1 MFLNEQQLSQPYVQK
16 AKKGG
21 ILFRTAFLCWSLIA
35 IIIIIFVIFIIP
47 YIKNSFIK
55 NMESNA
61 NIITTSIGQVTVL
74 SIILED
80 YSSVVEHCINVIKK
94 NTSILYI
101 VITRNDGFSLIFK
114 GGQWRY
120 EHLDGM
126 WRPAQR
132 KTIAYLDDKNPLVD
146 RGVFHYSAPLDYSA
160 IPWGWI
166 HLGLSLDQLSRDLKA
181 NYLRLFLLAIASM
194 ILGLAGAVFFARK
207 LGRPIQLLYQVTQ
220 EVAAGDLSA
229 RAIILSRDELGSL
242 ADSFNKMT
250 EALQKT
256 QIELIRAKETAVAAN
271 LAKSQFLAN
280 MSHEIRTPM
289 NGLMGMAELLL
300 HTSLTDRQRHFAE
313 TIHHSGQNLL
323 QLLNNILDLSKI
335 EAGKMDLVI
344 TNFKLSEIFKEVIGI
359 FGENAAAKN
368 LKLIGFI
375 PAEVPDQVTGD
386 PVRLRQIL
394 INLLSNAIKFS
405 HQGAIVLSVAK
416 LEENVN
422 RVVLHFQIVDNGIG
436 VHPEVQNKIFEIFS
450 QGDESTTRKYGG
462 TGLGLAI
469 ARQLTEM
476 MGGEIGVTSKPG
488 NGSTFWFTS
497 RFFCEPSERE
507 PHADLEFNPPKA
519 LHPPKIDIALDT
531 ERTNPAPV
539 GRILVVEDNLVNREV
554 VVTMLKNLNYDVVI
568 ANNGQEAFQAFQN
581 NAIDLVFMDCQMP
594 IMDGYDATRAIRV
607 LEQEDDTS
615 SSKHTP
621 IIALTAHAFNSDK
634 ERCISAG
641 MDDYLKKPLNFQ
653 QLTVTLH
660 RWLLSSQEEVSSA
673 PMPLSGPANFG
684 WHQNKLIGIDSKA
697 LDNILA
703 INRDN
708 GHDVLAKVISLYL
721 DNSDDL
727 MNSLREGLNGND
739 FPAISAA
746 AHRLTSSS
754 ATLGAQKLAALCR
767 QLEIICHG
775 RFIDKAAAIFL
786 TIETEYKRVCQTLT
800 TILANQMAGLLDDGK
815 KLP

>member
-1 MFLNEQQLSQPYVQK
+1 MFLDEQQLILPDIQK
-16 AKKGG
+16 TKKGG

-35 IIIIIFVIFIIP
+35 VIIIIFVIFIIP

-61 NIITTSIGQVTVL
+61 NIIATSIGQITVL

-80 YSSVVEHCINVIKK
+80 YSSVVEHCVNVIKK

-132 KTIAYLDDKNPLVD
+132 KRIAYLDYKNPLVD
-146 RGVFHYSAPLDYSA
+146 RGVFHYSAPLDYSG

-166 HLGLSLDQLSRDLKA
+166 HLGLSLDQLSRDLRA
-181 NYLRLFLLAIASM
+181 NYIRLFLLAIGSM
-194 ILGLAGAVFFARK
+194 MLGLAGAVFFARK
-207 LGRPIQLLYQVTQ
+207 LSRPIQHLSQVTQ

-229 RAIILSRDELGSL
+229 RATILSGDELGSL
-242 ADSFNKMT
+242 ANSFNKMT

-271 LAKSQFLAN
+271 VAKSQFLAN

-300 HTSLTDRQRHFAE
+300 QTSLTDRQWHFAE
-313 TIHHSGQNLL
+313 TIHQSGQNLL

-368 LKLIGFI
+368 LKLTGFI

-386 PVRLRQIL
+386 PIRLRQIL

-405 HQGAIVLSVAK
+405 HQGAIALSVAK
-416 LEENVN
+416 LEENSN
-422 RVVLHFQIVDNGIG
+422 RVVLHFKIIDNGIG
-436 VHPEVQNKIFEIFS
+436 VHPAVQNKIFEIFS

-469 ARQLTEM
+469 AKQLTEM
-476 MGGEIGVTSKPG
+476 MGGEIGVISKPG
-488 NGSTFWFTS
+488 YGSTFWFTC
-497 RFFCEPSERE
+497 RFFCEPTERE
-507 PHADLEFNPPKA
+507 PHADIEFNPPKA
-519 LHPPKIDIALDT
+519 LPPAKIEIAFDT
-531 ERTNPAPV
+531 EKTNPAPI

-554 VVTMLKNLNYDVVI
+554 VVTMLKNLHYDVII
-568 ANNGQEAFQAFQN
+568 ANNGLEALEVFEHN
-581 NAIDLVFMDCQMP
+581 SIDLVFMDCQMP
-594 IMDGYDATRAIRV
+594 VMDGYDATRALRAR
-607 LEQEDDTS
+607 QQKDDCDLG
-615 SSKHTP
+615 KHIP

-634 ERCISAG
+634 ERCINAG
-641 MDDYLKKPLNFQ
+641 MDDYLRKPLNFQ
-653 QLTVTLH
+653 QLTTTLH
-660 RWLLSSQEEVSSA
+660 RWLLPHRKEVSVASG
-673 PMPLSGPANFG
+673 PLSEPVNFC
-684 WHQNKLIGIDSKA
+684 WEKTKLIGIDSKA

-703 INRDN
+703 INSGN

-721 DNSDDL
+721 DNSNDL
-727 MNSLREGLNGND
+727 MDSLRESLHGKD
-739 FPAISAA
+739 FPAIGAA

-775 RFIDKAAAIFL
+775 RVIDKAASIFL
-786 TIETEYKRVCQTLT
+786 NIETEYKRVYQTLT
-800 TILANQMAGLLDDGK
+800 TILANKTAGFLDNGK
-815 KLP
+815 NLQ